1 MEKTSNKTIFKNTL
15 FLYFR
20 MALVTVVGLYTSR
33 VILQILGVED
43 FGIYNVAGSAVALF
57 SFITGALGN
66 ASSRFITVEM
76 GKATDSGF
84 DNLIRCF
91 KTTYTIHAILA
102 LVIFVICETIGLW
115 VLHNASIPEPRQSAA
130 FWVFQISVIT
140 SMLNVT
146 QIPFTALIIAHE
158 RMGIYAYVSIFE
170 VMAKLGIC
178 YLLFISPID
187 KLIFY
192 ASLLFI
198 VQASVLF
205 YYRYYCRKRFC
216 ECKSGFVIDRDFFK
230 PLMSFSFWNLF
241 GSLSYTALTQGVTIV
256 ISFFFGPAIV
266 ASRAIANQV
275 KSHVLSFVTNFRMA
289 INPQIIKRHAA
300 GEEDS
305 SRQLLFFSCN
315 VTFYL
320 MLVFVLPLLFCTRF
334 VLELWL
340 KDVPEYTVEFLQLVL
355 VEMLFYVY
363 DITFYQ
369 IFQAEGRLKEN
380 AILCPSMDMVGI
392 LIVIILYQGG
402 ANVLAIGWCMIV
414 LTFGQGMILKPWLAI
429 KLFGYK
435 AMDFVKVFVNNAL
448 VFLVACIFPYFLYI
462 ILEPTY
468 STSLLI
474 IVVTFVSVI
483 ASSIFL
489 GFSNESRISIFKAIK
504 EKTNEILS

>member
-1 MEKTSNKTIFKNTL
+1 MEKTSNKTIVKNTL

-33 VILQILGVED
+33 VILQTLGVED

-76 GKATDSGF
+76 GKATDTMF
-84 DNLIRCF
+84 DNLVRCF

-102 LVIFVICETIGLW
+102 LAIFVICETIGLW
-115 VLHNASIPEPRQSAA
+115 VLYNASIPEPRQTAA

-170 VMAKLGIC
+170 VMAKLGVC
-178 YLLFISPID
+178 YLLIISPID
-187 KLIFY
+187 KLVFY
-192 ASLLFI
+192 ASLLFV

-205 YYRYYCRKRFC
+205 YYRYYCRNRFR
-216 ECKSGFVIDRDFFK
+216 ECKNGFIIDREFFK

-289 INPQIIKRHAA
+289 INPQILKRHAA
-300 GEEDS
+300 GEKES
-305 SRQLLFFSCN
+305 SRQLLFLSCN

-340 KDVPEYTVEFLQLVL
+340 KEVPEYTVEFLQLVL
-355 VEMLFYVY
+355 IEMLFYVY
-363 DITFYQ
+363 DVTFYQ
-369 IFQAEGRLKEN
+369 IFQTEGRLKEN
-380 AILCPSMDMVGI
+380 AILCPCMDMVGI
-392 LIVIILYQGG
+392 FIVIILYKSGV
-402 ANVLAIGWCMIV
+402 NVLAIGWCMIV
-414 LTFGQGMILKPWLAI
+414 LTLGQGVILKPWLAI

-435 AMDFVKVFVNNAL
+435 TKDFAKIFFNNLCVLCMSIVFPL
-448 VFLVACIFPYFLYI
+448 CLLFLIKPGITKNVI
-462 ILEPTY
+462 
-468 STSLLI
+468 I
-474 IVVTFVSVI
+474 IVVSVLSVI
-483 ASSIFL
+483 ISSFL
-489 GFSNESRISIFKAIK
+489 GGLSKKDRTAIYTIVK
-504 EKTNEILS
+504 NKRLMT